1 MRVPPRCSDEPM
13 GIAIAGKG
21 PSPANERPSGVY
33 LRGMAD
39 GQRARAQG
47 APLEPYLQV
56 GLDDY
61 AKGFRSGYFGKE
73 RTEDLGAG

>member
-1 MRVPPRCSDEPM
+1 M

-21 PSPANERPSGVY
+21 PPPGNERPSGVY
-33 LRGMAD
+33 LRGVAD

-47 APLEPYLQV
+47 AQLDPYLQV

-61 AKGFRSGYFGKE
+61 ARGFRSGYFGKE